1 MVATTFDLVVLI
13 NLMVSD
19 GTDLVGELSG
29 SRVSNKLDVGLLVT
43 LRSDEGVDLL
53 HLDLVEV
60 LNGIL
65 DSFLVGGLLAEEDDG
80 VLLDNV
86 HTGHRLGGN
95 RLLNHI
101 KEIGG
106 ILLRDGS

>member
-29 SRVSNKLDVGLLVT
+29 SRVSNKLNVGLLVT
-43 LRSDEGVDLL
+43 LGSDEGVDLL

-60 LNGIL
+60 LHGGLNSL
-65 DSFLVGGLLAEEDDG
+65 LVGLFLDEENNG
-80 VLLDNV
+80 VLLHNV
-86 HTGHRLGGN
+86 HTGDRFGGDGLSDN
-95 RLLNHI
+95 I
-101 KEIGG
+101 KEVGNIV
-106 ILLRDGS
+106 L